1 MTKSDERAIKARS
14 LILKGEQKVAI
25 ARELGYKSV
34 GGMMGAIAALEEREK
49 NSRLE
54 GFVPYVGKMTRAQ
67 NRRLNK
73 LIELKENE
81 PKVDVLGETW
91 TQGITLDTA
100 ENDGLYAR
108 LEGRHM
114 LMSHIGYRGS
124 LNIEAK
130 HFPGR
135 AIRLYATE
143 MGGRAALLDALVELR
158 DMSIEM
164 IAMIEGRGHEECDQ

>member
-1 MTKSDERAIKARS
+1 MTKLDERAIKARS
-14 LILKGEQKVAI
+14 LILKGEQRVAI
-25 ARELGYKSV
+25 ARDLGYKSV

-49 NSRLE
+49 NRRLK
-54 GFVPYVGKMTRAQ
+54 GFVPYTGTTTQAQECRRDKMLT
-67 NRRLNK
+67 
-73 LIELKENE
+73 LKENE
-81 PKVDVLGETW
+81 PKVDVLGEAW

-114 LMSHIGYRGS
+114 LMSYIGYRGS

-130 HFPGR
+130 RFQGR
-135 AIRLYATE
+135 TIRLYETE
-143 MGGRAALLDALVELR
+143 LGGEALLDALVELR
-158 DMSIEM
+158 DMSIKM

>member
-14 LILKGEQKVAI
+14 LILKGEQKIVI
-25 ARELGYKSV
+25 SRELGYKSV
-34 GGMMGAIAALEEREK
+34 GGMMGAITALEEREK
-49 NSRLE
+49 NRRLE
-54 GFVPYVGKMTRAQ
+54 GFVPYTGTVTQAQ
-67 NRRLNK
+67 KRRRDSL
-73 LIELKENE
+73 LVIKENE

-91 TQGITLDTA
+91 TQGITRDTA

-108 LEGRHM
+108 LEGRHI

-135 AIRLYATE
+135 TIRLYATE
-143 MGGRAALLDALVELR
+143 LGGRAALLDALTELR
-158 DMSIEM
+158 DMSNEM
-164 IAMIEGRGHEECDQ
+164 IAMIEGRGHEERDQ